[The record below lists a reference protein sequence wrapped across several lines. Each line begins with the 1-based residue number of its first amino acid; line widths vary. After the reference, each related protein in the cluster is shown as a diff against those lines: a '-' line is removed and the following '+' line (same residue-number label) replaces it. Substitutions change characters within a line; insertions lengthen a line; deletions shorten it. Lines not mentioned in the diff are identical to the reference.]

1 MENVAVLGL
10 FRILSED
17 VLPIVVLIIL
27 LYHIWH
33 MNKAIERIEKTITM
47 LKEDMALLEKNKV
60 DKDEHLQDV
69 SGWRWEIQRLEDRME
84 KFFDR
89 LTELIQMLK
98 ER

>member
-27 LYHIWH
+27 LYHMWYI
-33 MNKAIERIEKTITM
+33 NRAIDKIEKTITT
-47 LKEDMALLEKNKV
+47 LKEDVALLEKNKI

-98 ER
+98 EK

>member
-1 MENVAVLGL
+1 MESVAVLGL

-17 VLPIVVLIIL
+17 VLPVVVLIIL
-27 LYHIWH
+27 LYHMWH
-33 MNKAIERIEKTITM
+33 INRAIDKIEKTITT
-47 LKEDMALLEKNKV
+47 LKEDVALLEKNKI

>member
-1 MENVAVLGL
+1 MESVAVLGL

-17 VLPIVVLIIL
+17 VLPVVVLIIL
-27 LYHIWH
+27 LYHMWH
-33 MNKAIERIEKTITM
+33 ISRAIDKIEKTITT
-47 LKEDMALLEKNKV
+47 LKEDVALLEKNKI

>member
-17 VLPIVVLIIL
+17 VLPVVVLIIL
-27 LYHIWH
+27 LYHMWH
-33 MNKAIERIEKTITM
+33 INRAIDKIEKTITT
-47 LKEDMALLEKNKV
+47 LKEDIALLEKNKI

>member
-1 MENVAVLGL
+1 MESIAIGTLL
-10 FRILSED
+10 KLLSED
-17 VLPIVVLIIL
+17 MLPVVVLIIL

>member
-33 MNKAIERIEKTITM
+33 MNKAIERVEKTITM

-98 ER
+98 EK